1 MSHSPNKRFIGL
13 DVHKRSIM
21 VVGLDGQQ
29 AVVLPPRRVSLVEFE
44 GWAHK
49 VLQPSDEVILEAT
62 SNAWYVYDLLQPLVE
77 RIAVVNPRDVKLI
90 AASLVKTDKRDAQI
104 LARLLVVNLV
114 SEVWVPPVVVRQL
127 RGLITHRRQ
136 LVKQRTA
143 ARNRL
148 QGVLQRQHLVP
159 PETGLFAQASR
170 SWWPNQ
176 DLSVTE
182 HLRIRHDLAL
192 LDHLEPQLAEV
203 EAELARLSTAEP
215 WLQQTAFLIQLPG
228 IGLIS
233 AMTLLAAIGDV
244 RRFPTA
250 KKLVGYSGLGSR
262 IYATGETRRT
272 GAITKQGR
280 RELRTVL
287 IEAAWSAVQHDPYWQ
302 AQFERLLT
310 RTTKTKA
317 IAAIARKLLVVVW
330 NVLTAQA
337 ADRQAQPEAVA
348 RSLLRWADSHRLATR
363 LNLSRAEFVRRE
375 LERLGLAH
383 TLTQFEVNGR
393 RIRLEPDPN

>member
-1 MSHSPNKRFIGL
+1 MSTNAASWLLGLMGNKPWCCR
-13 DVHKRSIM
+13 H
-21 VVGLDGQQ
+21 VGLAWSNYGQQ

-176 DLSVTE
+176 DLSVT
-182 HLRIRHDLAL
+182 
-192 LDHLEPQLAEV
+192 LEPQLAEV

-348 RSLLRWADSHRLATR
+348 RSLLRWADTHRLATR